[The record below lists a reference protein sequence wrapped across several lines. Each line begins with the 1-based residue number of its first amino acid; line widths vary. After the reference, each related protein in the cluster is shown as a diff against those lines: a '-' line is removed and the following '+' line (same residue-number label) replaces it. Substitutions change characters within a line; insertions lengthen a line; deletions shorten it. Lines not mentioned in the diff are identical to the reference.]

1 MNPEISSCLYYNELV
16 GWLKISATD
25 EGITEIEFT
34 DVPSQP
40 SQSASATILK
50 DLITQLDNY
59 FQGVCPTFDIPIH
72 FNQGTTFQQKVWKEL
87 LNIRAGETRSYAEI
101 AKAIGNPKAFR
112 AVGSANGKN
121 PVPIIVPC
129 HRVINSDGSLGGY
142 SSGLHIKRALLDHEK
157 RFFTPVSTET
167 EAKLVIVSQNPEKL
181 KAEITGLS
189 SLAQFPLEHA
199 QEITFQDLYF
209 DSPDRGLSKRKWAL
223 RLRQYPDCEKIA
235 MKGPALQHDDG
246 SLSRPELETGSDTQ
260 ALVRISK
267 LAVDIGVN
275 LDVGK
280 LSRNLG
286 AETSL
291 KRMGLEIIQK
301 RNTRRTTRVILDPEK
316 TKPIGE
322 LAFDEVSF
330 SAGAQDF
337 KHYEIE
343 IESWEG
349 PEFTLIKDAIQ
360 FLKKQF
366 GTSLMAWS
374 IDKLTTVGIICDV
387 FAKGGLQR
395 SSPNESLTRNDYELI
410 ISESERSET
419 CADDSCW

>member
-1 MNPEISSCLYYNELV
+1 MNIEISSCFYFNELV
-16 GWLKISATD
+16 GCLKISAID
-25 EGITEIEFT
+25 DGVTEIQFT
-34 DVPSQP
+34 DPPSQP
-40 SQSASATILK
+40 IQAPTLAILK
-50 DLITQLDNY
+50 DLITQLDSY

-72 FNQGTTFQQKVWKEL
+72 FNQGTSFQRKVWKEL
-87 LNIRAGETRSYAEI
+87 LNIRAGETRSYADI
-101 AKAIGNPKAFR
+101 ARAIGNPKAFR

-157 RFFTPVSTET
+157 KFFIPVSTET
-167 EAKLVIVSQNPEKL
+167 EAKLVIVSQNPGKL
-181 KAEITGLS
+181 KADVAGLS
-189 SLAQFPLEHA
+189 SLAQFPLEEA
-199 QEITFQDLYF
+199 QVITFRDLYF

-223 RLRQYPDCEKIA
+223 RLRQYSDCEKLA
-235 MKGPALQHDDG
+235 MKGPALKHDDG
-246 SLSRPELETGSDTQ
+246 TLSRPELETGSDTE
-260 ALVRISK
+260 ALARIVK
-267 LAVDIGVN
+267 LALDIGVN
-275 LDVGK
+275 LDMGK
-280 LSRNLG
+280 LPRNLG

-291 KRMGLEIIQK
+291 KRLGLEVIQK
-301 RNTRRTTRVILDPEK
+301 RDTHRTTRAILDPEK
-316 TKPIGE
+316 IKPIGE
-322 LAFDEVSF
+322 LAVDEVSF

-343 IESWEG
+343 IESWQG

-374 IDKLTTVGIICDV
+374 VDKLTTVRIICDV
-387 FAKGGLQR
+387 FAKGVLQR
-395 SSPNESLTRNDYELI
+395 SSPDESLTRNDYELI
-410 ISESERSET
+410 ISESERRET

>member
-1 MNPEISSCLYYNELV
+1 MNLEISSCFYFNELV
-16 GWLKISATD
+16 GWLKISATVD
-25 EGITEIEFT
+25 GITEIEFT
-34 DVPSQP
+34 DVPSEPPQTP
-40 SQSASATILK
+40 TLAILK

-72 FNQGTTFQQKVWKEL
+72 FNQGTTFQQSVWKEL
-87 LNIRAGETRSYAEI
+87 LNIRAGETCSYAEI

-157 RFFTPVSTET
+157 KFFIPVSTET
-167 EAKLVIVSQNPEKL
+167 EAKLVIVSQNPGKL
-181 KAEITGLS
+181 KADVAGLS
-189 SLAQFPLEHA
+189 SLAQFPLEEA
-199 QEITFQDLYF
+199 QETTFRDLYF
-209 DSPDRGLSKRKWAL
+209 DSPDRALSRRKWAL
-223 RLRQYPDCEKIA
+223 RLRQYSDCEKLA
-235 MKGPALQHDDG
+235 MKGPALKHNDG

-260 ALVRISK
+260 ALARIAK
-267 LAVDIGVN
+267 LAMNIGVN
-275 LDVGK
+275 LDIGK
-280 LSRNLG
+280 LSENLD

-301 RNTRRTTRVILDPEK
+301 RNTHRTTRAIRDPEK
-316 TKPIGE
+316 TKTIGE
-322 LAFDEVSF
+322 LAVDEVSF

-337 KHYEIE
+337 KHCEIE

-349 PEFTLIKDAIQ
+349 TEFTLIKDAIQ

-374 IDKLTTVGIICDV
+374 VDKLTTVGIICDV
-387 FAKGGLQR
+387 FAKGALQR
-395 SSPNESLTRNDYELI
+395 SSPDESLTRNDYELI
-410 ISESERSET
+410 FSESERRET